1 MYYIVGK
8 KNREGTINSDTE
20 HGNLN
25 EYFEL
30 GWEYAVTHLYIKHM
44 YVLNG
49 LKHEDV
55 IVTLKD
61 RMFLY
66 QGFWHNVISYEEFI
80 VMNIDDSSIIDLCDK
95 AEKERVGMIPKVIGD
110 QYEFLNTDLDVI
122 KKINLPDINHLP
134 ISDDYCCIHIR
145 FRQYAN
151 YRNLSK
157 KGWVDIINKLK
168 VRYSKIFVFG
178 KDTEYFCDNV
188 NIISVSLSEYSALL
202 NNKNCKFFVG
212 TMSGGS
218 LIAQLMCNKD
228 CVNNIIITD
237 QKTQN
242 EFETKDVYQIFY
254 HSEPFNFS
262 KAPIYYIKYGE
273 LNNFINNL

>member
-8 KNREGTINSDTE
+8 KNKEGTVTSDTE
-20 HGNLN
+20 RGNLN

-30 GWEYAVTHLYIKHM
+30 GWEYAVTHLYIKHL
-44 YVLNG
+44 YVLNE
-49 LKHEDV
+49 LKNDDI

-66 QGFWHNVISYEEFI
+66 EGFWHNVMSYEEFI
-80 VMNIDDSSIIDLCDK
+80 TLDVDSNVIDLCDK
-95 AEKERVGMIPKVIGD
+95 AEKERSGMIPRIVNGE
-110 QYEFLNTDLDVI
+110 YEFLESDLEVI
-122 KKINLPDINHLP
+122 KKINFTDITHLP
-134 ISDDYCCIHIR
+134 ITENYCCIHIR
-145 FRQYAN
+145 FRKYAN

-157 KGWVDIINKLK
+157 DGWLDIINKLK
-168 VRYSKIFVFG
+168 FKYSKIFIFG
-178 KDTEYFCDNV
+178 KDTENFCDGENIINV
-188 NIISVSLSEYSALL
+188 NLNEYASLL
-202 NNKNCKFFVG
+202 NGKNCKFFVG

-218 LIAQLMCNKD
+218 LIAQLMSNKD

-242 EFETKDVYQIFY
+242 EFETKDEYQIFY
-254 HSEPFNFS
+254 HSEAFNFS
-262 KAPIYYIKYGE
+262 KTPIYYIKYGE